1 MARSKSLK
9 DGIDVER
16 EKLLAEI
23 AADYRDTARWTGK
36 AEMSAPV
43 RRAFLKVPREAFI
56 PRETDGAAYA
66 NRPLPIGFG
75 QTISQ
80 PYIVAIM
87 TELLELTPESVV
99 LEVGTGCG
107 YQTAIL
113 AEIAKQVYS
122 LDVIEELAKQ
132 AAARLQAMGYRNVEI
147 KTGDGFSGWPEKAP
161 FDAIIVTA
169 AAAEMPPPLLEQ
181 LKPGGRMVIPIGQ
194 PFESQNLT
202 LVTKPKLG
210 EESGR
215 VTEKAVLPVAFVPLV
230 REHAKD

>member
-1 MARSKSLK
+1 MVRNKSLK

-16 EKLLAEI
+16 ERLLAEI
-23 AADYRDTARWTGK
+23 AQDYRDTARYTGK

-43 RRAFLKVPREAFI
+43 QRAILKVPREAFI
-56 PRETDGAAYA
+56 PQETDGAAYA

-87 TELLELTPESVV
+87 TELLELTPESAV

-122 LDVIEELAKQ
+122 LEVIKELAEQ
-132 AAARLQAMGYRNVEI
+132 AAARLQAMGYRNVEV

-161 FDAIIVTA
+161 FDAVIVTA
-169 AAAEMPPPLLEQ
+169 AAAEMPAPLLDQ
-181 LKPGGRMVIPIGQ
+181 LKPGGRMVIPIGE

-202 LVTKPKLG
+202 LVTKDK
-210 EESGR
+210 SGR
-215 VTEKAVLPVAFVPLV
+215 VTEKTVLPVAFVPLV
-230 REHAKD
+230 RERAKG

>member
-1 MARSKSLK
+1 MVRDKSLRN
-9 DGIDVER
+9 GIDVER

-23 AADYRDTARWTGK
+23 AEDYRDTARWTGK
-36 AEMSAPV
+36 AELSAPV
-43 RRAFLKVPREAFI
+43 RRAILKVPREAFI

-87 TELLELTPESVV
+87 TELLELTPESAV

-113 AEIAKQVYS
+113 AEITKQVYS
-122 LDVIEELAKQ
+122 LEVIGELAEQ
-132 AAARLQAMGYRNVEI
+132 AAKRLQAMGYRNVEI

-169 AAAEMPPPLLEQ
+169 AAVEMPPPVLDQ

-202 LVTKPKLG
+202 LVTKD
-210 EESGR
+210 ESGR
-215 VTEKAVLPVAFVPLV
+215 VTEKTVLPVAFVPLV